1 MKLFKDSTNE
11 MWAFELDG
19 SQDHLIRPDMVSVTE
34 EEADAITHQKQLD
47 QYNALSYAEKR
58 AAEYPSITDQL
69 DLIYHGG
76 IESWKEV
83 IDTIKTKYPKG

>member
-1 MKLFKDSTNE
+1 MPYYKIPNDPNPHWLDYEDYEQHLPTGYTQITDAEAQVMRDTQQSIVEST
-11 MWAFELDG
+11 M
-19 SQDHLIRPDMVSVTE
+19 T
-34 EEADAITHQKQLD
+34 
-47 QYNALSYAEKR
+47 YAEKR

-76 IESWKEV
+76 IEAWKEV